1 MDTVRCK
8 KADIETEKICRAD
21 HTLYQIALFQSVA
34 QGEYYGAI
42 SVGEFKEHGD
52 FGMGIF
58 ESVNGELIMLD
69 GVVYQALYDGT
80 IAVPADEYMIPYGNA
95 AFFEA
100 DIEGGTIDA
109 GSVSELESLL
119 NKDIAAKY
127 GRNQFYFAKI
137 YGEFPYVAVRSELK
151 QEEPFKMLNVA
162 LKTDQRKYEYE
173 NIEGTIV
180 GLFCPAY
187 MNSMNAPGWH
197 FHFISEDKT
206 KGGHMTEAV
215 LKNCRLQV
223 HKMSRFIAE
232 MPDSETF
239 NSKDLGKDVMSAIRE
254 AEKGD
259 F

>member
-1 MDTVRCK
+1 MNSVERNT
-8 KADIETEKICRAD
+8 ETKSEKVCRAD
-21 HTLYQIALFQSVA
+21 HTLYQVALFQSVA

-42 SVGEFKEHGD
+42 SVGEFKQHGD

-69 GVVYQALYDGT
+69 GIVYQALFDGT
-80 IAVPADEYMIPYGNA
+80 VAVPSDDYMIPYGNA

-100 DIEGGTIDA
+100 DIDGGSISA
-109 GSVSELESLL
+109 ASVSELEQLL
-119 NKDIAAKY
+119 NKKIIEKH

-137 YGEFPYVAVRSELK
+137 HGDFPYVAVRSELK
-151 QEEPFKMLNVA
+151 QEKPFKMLNIA
-162 LKTDQRKYEYE
+162 LKTDQRKYEYA
-173 NIEGTIV
+173 NIMGTIV

-197 FHFISEDKT
+197 FHFISDDKT
-206 KGGHMTEAV
+206 KGGHMTEAA
-215 LKNCRLQV
+215 LKDCQLQV

-239 NSKDLGKDVMSAIRE
+239 NSKNLGLDVMSAIRE